1 MLLREVGQHRGGD
14 VSRLPQICAD
24 AGAEIVSRSRSVV
37 AQFEGAGRPVHARVV
52 HGSWF
57 ERCTG
62 AQSSSVKAAAG
73 GTDRREA
80 AAAPAALPPS
90 STACCREM
98 GGGERRAA
106 SRGMVKHARSILP
119 HRATRDKTC
128 GCQGIT
134 RVRAGENEIILTGRQ
149 TALATPMG
157 TATTMHTAVGCI
169 QLPAVLVRVDGA
181 TSFCSASCCLGNV
194 GAQPHLAICAST
206 GTFVALMPGEVL

>member
-1 MLLREVGQHRGGD
+1 MEVEVHMLLREVGQHRGGD

-106 SRGMVKHARSILP
+106 SRGMVKHARSIPAPRHARQNLRLSGDNKSTGRLKRNYTYGQTNSASNTNG
-119 HRATRDKTC
+119 HRNNDAYRGGLYTATR
-128 GCQGIT
+128 
-134 RVRAGENEIILTGRQ
+134 RPRSR
-149 TALATPMG
+149 
-157 TATTMHTAVGCI
+157 
-169 QLPAVLVRVDGA
+169 
-181 TSFCSASCCLGNV
+181 
-194 GAQPHLAICAST
+194 
-206 GTFVALMPGEVL
+206 